1 MIFLAHTAHWQ
12 FLGLLVGCLAWI
24 LTLATAGINEWRLWH
39 VDDLSV
45 VTSGVAWVGIWRAC
59 FNSHVLA
66 RAESCQSVGFSE
78 AFVPAEVK
86 AAQVMMVLAM
96 VCGLAANVGG
106 GLALR
111 LVYFSLE
118 ERRKVR
124 LLFLLAGSLYVLT
137 GALTSVPVVWNM
149 TSVLNNATIPFPPR
163 FHLPAAPASQ
173 RVGVAIGVGLFASIL
188 MLISGMLFLCY
199 RHVWRTL
206 TPPGHPLS
214 RPWTSSGHAEG
225 SGRAKEDIR
234 GRHNPSFHAD
244 HVS

>member
-1 MIFLAHTAHWQ
+1 MDFLAHTAHWQ

-39 VDDLSV
+39 VDDVSV

-59 FNSHVLA
+59 FNSHILTE
-66 RAESCQSVGFSE
+66 AESCQSVGISD

-96 VCGLAANVGG
+96 LCGLAGNVGG

-118 ERRKVR
+118 ERGKVR
-124 LLFLLAGSLYVLT
+124 PLFLLTGSLYVLT
-137 GALTSVPVVWNM
+137 GALTSVPLVWNM
-149 TSVLNNATIPFPPR
+149 AAVLNNATIHFPPR
-163 FHLPAAPASQ
+163 FHLPAAPANQ
-173 RVGVAIGVGLFASIL
+173 QVGVAIGLGLFASIL

-199 RHVWRTL
+199 RHVWRSL
-206 TPPGHPLS
+206 NTPGDPRHG
-214 RPWTSSGHAEG
+214 PWTPSGLAEG
-225 SGRAKEDIR
+225 SGRAKEDVR
-234 GRHNPSFHAD
+234 GRNNPSFHAD